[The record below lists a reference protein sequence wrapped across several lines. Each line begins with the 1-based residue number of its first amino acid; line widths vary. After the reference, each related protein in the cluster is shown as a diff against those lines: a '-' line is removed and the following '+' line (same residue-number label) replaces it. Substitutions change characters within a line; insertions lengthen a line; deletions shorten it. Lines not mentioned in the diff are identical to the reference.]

1 MLSAI
6 EPYIGWW
13 TLVFS
18 FENSPDIAPLL
29 VSKRAVFTSILTS
42 KTTTLKMKRKQ
53 LIPILKFWCLGLIMT
68 LSTASFAQ
76 NVVPSNAFVETC
88 YNKTDCYRISNSAFI
103 FKNSIS
109 GEFLLQVDFSKFKIG
124 NDTLDDW
131 LNDLSKTYLLF
142 HGQLSATD
150 IININNNSSKP
161 IVVNG
166 ILDFNGYTKPYRLEL
181 TFFRSSGTGTVISNT
196 MANYVDR
203 PTVTMQLAFHA
214 KDFHLGNRN
223 HHYKKTIRLAISR
236 GYVNDWTPEV
246 NSIIKH

>member
-1 MLSAI
+1 MNI
-6 EPYIGWW
+6 R
-13 TLVFS
+13 TK
-18 FENSPDIAPLL
+18 
-29 VSKRAVFTSILTS
+29 KRISRV
-42 KTTTLKMKRKQ
+42 
-53 LIPILKFWCLGLIMT
+53 KFWCLGVWMT
-68 LSTASFAQ
+68 LSTAGLAQ
-76 NVVPSNAFVETC
+76 NIVPSNAFVETC
-88 YNKTDCYRISNSAFI
+88 YNNTDCYRISNSGFI

-150 IININNNSSKP
+150 MANINNNSSRP
-161 IVVNG
+161 CVVNG
-166 ILDFNGYTKPYRLEL
+166 TIDFNGYTKPYRLEL

-196 MANYVDR
+196 QPNYVDR

-246 NSIIKH
+246 TAIIKH